1 MVRTR
6 SLGGRNMLWIVPL
19 IYLLLKIIVNP
30 QPLVSL
36 GGGKVTFGFFN
47 FTDDRP
53 VAADNYDFAICPVM
67 QISPYETNL
76 DIRNPMPPLSRD
88 GRGVFHVLGTD
99 HLGRDVLACFV
110 SGLELALLIAL
121 LVSLGTGLVS
131 MIMGVQGAYCA
142 RFPLMVS
149 AVEAGVWI
157 FVLIFIALSL
167 GWFLMG
173 ALDIISLLGVI
184 LCAVLILPGIR
195 YVSKNKKRRYRLP
208 VNALNRQAQEFF
220 QPIPDLILLLVLI
233 TVFDQISLWGLI
245 IILLLLRLPAG
256 SWYLQGQA
264 TQFIHQK
271 HIDQA
276 RTMGFS
282 GMRIVFRHMIP
293 LMAPSVRVFMGLTA
307 SRAVLSE
314 SALAFL
320 GIGPTGGMMSWG
332 SMIRLGLSDLN
343 MWWVSLF
350 PVLGLVAVAMLFMYG
365 SRVDK

>member
-1 MVRTR
+1 MVWPR
-6 SLGGRNMLWIVPL
+6 SLRGKNLLWIVPL
-19 IYLLLKIIVNP
+19 IYLLLKIIINP
-30 QPLVSL
+30 QPVIGI
-36 GGGKVTFGFFN
+36 GGGKVTIGFFN
-47 FTDDRP
+47 FRDDQPAGADDYDFVIRP
-53 VAADNYDFAICPVM
+53 VM
-67 QISPYETNL
+67 RISPYETNL
-76 DIRNPMPPLSRD
+76 DIRNPLPPLSRD
-88 GRGVFHVLGTD
+88 GRGMLHVLGTD
-99 HLGRDVLACFV
+99 HLGRDVLAGFV
-110 SGLELALLIAL
+110 SGFELALLIAL
-121 LVSLGTGLVS
+121 LVSLGTGFVS
-131 MIMGVQGAYCA
+131 MIMGVQGAYFA
-142 RFPLMVS
+142 RFPLKVS
-149 AVEAGVWI
+149 AVEAGMWI
-157 FVLIFIALSL
+157 LVAILIALSF
-167 GWFLMG
+167 GWFLIG
-173 ALDIISLLGVI
+173 ALSIISLSGII
-184 LCAVLILPGIR
+184 LCAVLVLSGIR
-195 YVSKNKKRRYRLP
+195 YVSKNKKRKYRLP

-220 QPIPDLILLLVLI
+220 QPVPDLILLLVLI

-245 IILLLLRLPAG
+245 LILILLRLPAG

-282 GMRIVFRHMIP
+282 GTRIIFRHVMP

-332 SMIRLGLSDLN
+332 SMIRLGLSDLT